1 MANKDVNY
9 RSKLLS
15 EKISESIHVAD
26 HDPSMALYRL
36 QEHIHKA
43 SPALINAKYSNF
55 RANAA
60 IQSSCCDLDSSKET
74 LEQMKVASATFD
86 RVHDLLKNAMFYKQ
100 QLNYENSRATEAKEQ

>member
-1 MANKDVNY
+1 MASKDVNY
-9 RSKLLS
+9 RGKMLA

-36 QEHIHKA
+36 QEHIHKV
-43 SPALINAKYSNF
+43 SPALVNVKYSNY

-60 IQSSCCDLDSSKET
+60 IQNSCCDLDLCKET
-74 LEQMKVASATFD
+74 LEQMNKASGTFD

-100 QLNYENSRATEAKEQ
+100 QLNYETTRAADNKS